1 MKTIPSGM
9 FIQSAIAMQ
18 AQELPEVTEQKLA
31 EFHGATAGV
40 EVDDRDKMEFGYLL
54 GLMTAWVMV
63 QRGIK
68 DL

>member
-18 AQELPEVTEQKLA
+18 FQELPEVTEQKLA

-40 EVDDRDKMEFGYLL
+40 EVDDRDKMEFGFLL
-54 GLMTAWVMV
+54 GLMTAWVLINS
-63 QRGIK
+63 GK
-68 DL
+68 KLE